1 MHGLFGIGDFD
12 DSGPVPWFKFRMVE
26 ISKIRAIRKK
36 RQLSFPALAM
46 AARYCYRRH
55 IPIKG
60 VWELVAFIVPAAKAA
75 GRDRVSPLGVEVR
88 EAVANERSREDP
100 SPDVGSPAAAGAGR
114 LPPRTAGPVAAG
126 ARVNKEVNQIIDYAI
141 SQGWRVTRTKN
152 DHFKFWGPAGQLVV
166 SSGTP
171 SDRRAVTAIRTR
183 LRREGLMF
191 PADQHRKKKK

>member
-1 MHGLFGIGDFD
+1 MSRHLFVEPKRDAQLFDMLHGLFGIGDFD
-12 DSGPVPWFKFRMVE
+12 DSGPVPWFKFRMVG
-26 ISKIRAIRKK
+26 ISKMRAIRKK

-100 SPDVGSPAAAGAGR
+100 SPEWVDRLLRARGEFRRDV
-114 LPPRTAGPVAAG
+114 LDQWEQ
-126 ARVNKEVNQIIDYAI
+126 AR
-141 SQGWRVTRTKN
+141 S
-152 DHFKFWGPAGQLVV
+152 
-166 SSGTP
+166 
-171 SDRRAVTAIRTR
+171 
-183 LRREGLMF
+183 
-191 PADQHRKKKK
+191 